1 MPTSQPAGRVLSLP
15 FHGQRWLC
23 ALGEGWGSSVGSLL
37 HLSPTERRALLL
49 LQEKSLCS
57 KLRFGTKALGMAL
70 DVAKDPRAG
79 IPASP
84 SSSSALA
91 MLVQLI
97 SNARG
102 RGPVS
107 LYVIATASDGLV
119 GFSPRLLARPWRVSD
134 FHSELGHAGTHLSHP
149 PGAHRPTARQGSSAR
164 LHASL
169 LRFSPMEISAL
180 QPALH
185 WAGGD
190 RAQRQHH
197 FWVGGRGGGR

>member
-1 MPTSQPAGRVLSLP
+1 MPTSQPAGCVLSLP

-102 RGPVS
+102 RSPVS
-107 LYVIATASDGLV
+107 LCYCYCIRWVGWLQPTAPGASLEGLRLPFRIGARWHSSLPSTWGTSAHSQAGQLSKAPRFPPQVLSDGDL
-119 GFSPRLLARPWRVSD
+119 GPAAR
-134 FHSELGHAGTHLSHP
+134 
-149 PGAHRPTARQGSSAR
+149 
-164 LHASL
+164 
-169 LRFSPMEISAL
+169 SAL
-180 QPALH
+180 
-185 WAGGD
+185 
-190 RAQRQHH
+190 
-197 FWVGGRGGGR
+197 GRR